1 MKNLSEMNTSV
12 DVFLG
17 GTCNNSTW
25 RNELIPLLKNK
36 GITYFN
42 PVVDDWTPECQKIEN
57 WHKANDKYSLFVITK
72 EMTGVFS
79 IAELIDLSNKQ
90 PTRTIIM
97 FMYDGF
103 DKGQAKSLKATE
115 DLAKSNGAFV
125 CHSYDDIIEVLQT
138 GTLSKQ

>member
-57 WHKANDKYSLFVITK
+57 WHKANDNYSLFVITK

-125 CHSYDDIIEVLQT
+125 CQSYDDIIEVLQT